1 MVCGADYINLRRK
14 IGVFVRGGSD
24 EPALDSR
31 PDNRPTF
38 LQINFQTQGFL
49 GSDGDDGDWNI

>member
-49 GSDGDDGDWNI
+49 GSDGDDGD